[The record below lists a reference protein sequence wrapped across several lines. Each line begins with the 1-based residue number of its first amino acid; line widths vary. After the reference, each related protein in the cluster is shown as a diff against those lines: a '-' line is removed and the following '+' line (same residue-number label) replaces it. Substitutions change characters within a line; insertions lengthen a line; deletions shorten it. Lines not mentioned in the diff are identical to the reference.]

1 MARGL
6 QVLTFVMQQQKLS
19 DFENVSIWTEEK
31 DDAVRIPK

>member
-19 DFENVSIWTEEK
+19 DIENVSTWTEEK

>member
-19 DFENVSIWTEEK
+19 DFKNVSIWTEEK